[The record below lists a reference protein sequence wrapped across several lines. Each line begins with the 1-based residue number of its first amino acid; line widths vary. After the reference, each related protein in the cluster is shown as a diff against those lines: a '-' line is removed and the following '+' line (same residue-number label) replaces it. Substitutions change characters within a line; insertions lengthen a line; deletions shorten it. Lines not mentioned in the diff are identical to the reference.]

1 MAAARERPPVVSAL
15 LKTTAKVNKDT
26 PSLLLIWQLQVWIGH
41 LLKQRKPECM
51 LTERH
56 ASECCR
62 SRASFWV
69 VHLPSLKPS
78 SAIHL
83 HLHIYNTGGKFS
95 LLQLANEELGKRRV
109 KGNVL
114 MWTFL
119 KAFIQTQQPWRT
131 VHYAHYAVCGYKH
144 CQHRLFKTFWFSL
157 QIPHVW
163 RGLKYLK
170 GIPVYATKSNIWT
183 CISAH
188 NKTNEKWMQQ

>member
-1 MAAARERPPVVSAL
+1 MASARERPPVVSAL

-51 LTERH
+51 LTDRH

-62 SRASFWV
+62 SRASFWD

-78 SAIHL
+78 SAIHA
-83 HLHIYNTGGKFS
+83 HIYNTGGKFS

-163 RGLKYLK
+163 RGIKYLK
-170 GIPVYATKSNIWT
+170 RYSCLCNKIQYLNL
-183 CISAH
+183 H
-188 NKTNEKWMQQ
+188 HKTNEKWMQQ